1 MSIAGLQRR
10 LSTHYG
16 GKVELRAGFAQLC
29 QTPKAGLGT
38 GPGTAVTIS
47 HRESA
52 GLRTD
57 ISAAA

>member
-1 MSIAGLQRR
+1 MSIAGLQRQ

-38 GPGTAVTIS
+38 GPGTAVTIN

-57 ISAAA
+57 ISTAA

>member
-1 MSIAGLQRR
+1 MRARNGK
-10 LSTHYG
+10 LSTPCG
-16 GKVELRAGFAQLC
+16 GKVELRTGFAQLC

-38 GPGTAVTIS
+38 GPGTAVTNN